1 MTLEKLRKQ
10 VLWWNKAAILAPILV
25 TSFLGLLYWA
35 AICPPEDLFVV
46 ACALYFFTAVIWWWW
61 TMRGIT
67 FLVKLLQQ
75 MNHDLVDATV
85 ALKGIRDELQ
95 VDNQDDN

>member
-46 ACALYFFTAVIWWWW
+46 
-61 TMRGIT
+61 
-67 FLVKLLQQ
+67 LQQ

>member
-35 AICPPEDLFVV
+35 AICPPEDLFLV
-46 ACALYFFTAVIWWWW
+46 ACALYFFTAIIWWWW
-61 TMRGIT
+61 TMRGIAY
-67 FLVKLLQQ
+67 LIKLMTQ
-75 MNHDLVDATV
+75 MNQDMSIAHRE
-85 ALKGIRDELQ
+85 LKGIREELR
-95 VDNQDDN
+95 VDNQNDN